1 MLRQDAS
8 STPDLRL
15 FERGDTATEL
25 ELHLALHTV
34 VVALRVTHQ
43 QELHEAPE
51 AVPRCQYQREGKF
64 TTVVYW
70 FITLQ
75 NLKFK
80 TCHSPE
86 KYCK

>member
-51 AVPRCQYQREGKF
+51 AGAAPQLFYRF
-64 TTVVYW
+64 T
-70 FITLQ
+70 TLQ
-75 NLKFK
+75 NLV
-80 TCHSPE
+80 SQLQ
-86 KYCK
+86 

>member
-43 QELHEAPE
+43 QELHEAPD
-51 AVPRCQYQREGKF
+51 
-64 TTVVYW
+64 
-70 FITLQ
+70 
-75 NLKFK
+75 
-80 TCHSPE
+80 
-86 KYCK
+86 

>member
-1 MLRQDAS
+1 MLRQDAP

-51 AVPRCQYQREGKF
+51 GGAALPVSTRRK
-64 TTVVYW
+64 VYNSC
-70 FITLQ
+70 LLVY
-75 NLKFK
+75 N
-80 TCHSPE
+80 SSE
-86 KYCK
+86 S

>member
-15 FERGDTATEL
+15 FERGDTASEL

-51 AVPRCQYQREGKF
+51 AGAALPVRTRMELAHFFRTSAWAIRG
-64 TTVVYW
+64 V
-70 FITLQ
+70 
-75 NLKFK
+75 
-80 TCHSPE
+80 S
-86 KYCK
+86 

>member
-1 MLRQDAS
+1 MLRQDAP

-43 QELHEAPE
+43 QELHEAPD
-51 AVPRCQYQREGKF
+51 
-64 TTVVYW
+64 
-70 FITLQ
+70 
-75 NLKFK
+75 
-80 TCHSPE
+80 
-86 KYCK
+86 